1 MKMGEDIMYSI
12 LETLLTGLIDPLIWM
27 KSMSTLGLK
36 RSRIQYVAAFIICY
50 ILVIGKS
57 FTSTYISM
65 GAIST
70 LLTIILA
77 VYLFAATIFL
87 FEGKFREKVMYVCM
101 LCSITLATE
110 LIVMGSVLFFKPD
123 ALEII
128 MHDGLINLICTLIAK
143 LLLLISCYWLFS
155 RKNLK
160 LFYENEEM
168 ASLLLVSFVLVVDV
182 MFRYMSNK
190 HTTNA
195 MLLFAI
201 IEILF
206 LWYILSTLLA
216 LKRKEGKIYKLNQE
230 ACSNLDRTEMVKDID
245 HFKHEF
251 STYAFMMKNLWHCKE
266 YDKLEEYMDN
276 VFKDVPKVELIYEH
290 PNFAVRIIIS
300 FLMQMAKKAG
310 IMLHIQIDID
320 EFGMEDQ
327 DICAIFHSLV
337 LEGLQEAVKTSYHK
351 PSVSLK
357 VMSSNAGYVI
367 QCTSDCISQSNKEDN
382 ELDEVMNGIVET
394 HNGKV
399 TRNYIKG
406 KRDRNCLAKVSV
418 FIPLEL

>member
-1 MKMGEDIMYSI
+1 MNSI
-12 LETLLTGLIDPLIWM
+12 VEILLTGLIDPLIWI
-27 KSMSTLGLK
+27 KSMSTLGVK
-36 RSRIQYVAAFIICY
+36 RSRIQYVVAFVICY
-50 ILVIGKS
+50 ILVIGKA
-57 FTSTYISM
+57 FTATYRSM

-70 LLTIILA
+70 LLTVILA

-87 FEGKFREKVMYVCM
+87 FEGKFREKVLYVCM

-110 LIVMGSVLFFKPD
+110 LIVMGSFLFFKPD
-123 ALEII
+123 ALEVI
-128 MHDGLINLICTLIAK
+128 MQDGLMNLISTLIAK
-143 LLLLISCYWLFS
+143 LLLIISCYWLFN

-160 LFYENEEM
+160 LFYENEEI
-168 ASLLLVSFVLVVDV
+168 ASLLLVSLALVVDV
-182 MFRYMSNK
+182 MFKYMSNK
-190 HTTNA
+190 YTTNA

-216 LKRKEGKIYKLNQE
+216 LKKKDDKIYKLNQE
-230 ACSNLDRTEMVKDID
+230 ACSNLDRREMVKDID

-266 YDKLEEYMDN
+266 YEKLEEYMDN

-290 PNFAVRIIIS
+290 PNFAVKILIS

-310 IMLHIQIDID
+310 IMLHIQIEID
-320 EFGMEDQ
+320 EFGMQDK
-327 DICAIFHSLV
+327 DICAIFYSLV
-337 LEGLQEAVKTSYHK
+337 LEGLQEAVKISYHE

-367 QCTSDCISQSNKEDN
+367 QCNSDCISETNKKDN
-382 ELDEVMNGIVET
+382 ELDEVINGIVET

-399 TRNYIKG
+399 TRDYIKG
-406 KRDRNCLAKVSV
+406 KKDRNCLAKVSV